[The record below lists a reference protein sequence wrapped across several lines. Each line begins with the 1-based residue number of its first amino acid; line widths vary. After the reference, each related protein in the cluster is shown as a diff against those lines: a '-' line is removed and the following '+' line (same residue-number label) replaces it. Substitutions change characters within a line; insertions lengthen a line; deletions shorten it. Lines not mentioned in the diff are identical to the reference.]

1 MCRPNSKI
9 SKAAAQAFIERR
21 PFRRDNT
28 EVVVTSPLKLHGNVI
43 GENSASRGMHLTM
56 AGWGTMTTAARL
68 NAVMQALGLGICWF
82 RKNWEWYYGDRV
94 LESTNEGVE
103 VEVYHGILSLRLW

>member
-1 MCRPNSKI
+1 MCRPNNKI

-28 EVVVTSPLKLHGNVI
+28 EVVISPSCSVLKLYGNVI
-43 GENSASRGMHLTM
+43 GENSESRGMHLTM

-68 NAVMQALGLGICWF
+68 NAVTMALGLGIRWF
-82 RKNWEWYYGDRV
+82 RKNLEWYYGDRV
-94 LESTNEGVE
+94 LESENEVVE
-103 VEVYHGILSLRLW
+103 VEV

>member
-1 MCRPNSKI
+1 MCRYNNKI

-28 EVVVTSPLKLHGNVI
+28 EVVVTSPSCAVLKLHGHVI

-56 AGWGTMTTAARL
+56 AGWGTMTTVARL
-68 NAVMQALGLGICWF
+68 NAVMLALGLGSRWF
-82 RKNWEWYYGDRV
+82 RRNWTWHYGDRV
-94 LESTNEGVE
+94 LENLREVVE
-103 VEVYHGILSLRLW
+103 V

>member
-1 MCRPNSKI
+1 MCRPNNKI

-28 EVVVTSPLKLHGNVI
+28 EVVVTSPSCAVLKLHGHVI

-56 AGWGTMTTAARL
+56 AAWL
-68 NAVMQALGLGICWF
+68 NAVMQALGLGIRWF
-82 RKNWEWYYGDRV
+82 RKNWEWHYGDRV
-94 LESTNEGVE
+94 LESTNEVVE
-103 VEVYHGILSLRLW
+103 VEV

>member
-1 MCRPNSKI
+1 MCRYNNKI

-28 EVVVTSPLKLHGNVI
+28 EVVVTSTSCAVLKLHGHVI
-43 GENSASRGMHLTM
+43 GENSEARGMHLTM

-68 NAVMQALGLGICWF
+68 NAVTLALGLGIRWL
-82 RKNWEWYYGDRV
+82 RKNWEWHYGDRV
-94 LESTNEGVE
+94 LDNLREVVE
-103 VEVYHGILSLRLW
+103 V

>member
-1 MCRPNSKI
+1 MCRYNNKI

-28 EVVVTSPLKLHGNVI
+28 EVVVTSPSCSVLKLYGHVI
-43 GENSASRGMHLTM
+43 GENSASHGMHLTM

-68 NAVMQALGLGICWF
+68 NAVTLALGLGIRWC
-82 RKNWEWYYGDRV
+82 RKNWEWHYGDRV
-94 LESTNEGVE
+94 LESTNEVVE
-103 VEVYHGILSLRLW
+103 VEM

>member
-1 MCRPNSKI
+1 MCRPNNKI

-28 EVVVTSPLKLHGNVI
+28 EVVASPSCSVLKLYGHVI
-43 GENSASRGMHLTM
+43 GENSEARGINLTM

-68 NAVMQALGLGICWF
+68 NAVTLALGLGIRWY
-82 RKNWEWYYGDRV
+82 RKNWEWYYGDKV
-94 LESTNEGVE
+94 LESTNEVVE
-103 VEVYHGILSLRLW
+103 VEV

>member
-1 MCRPNSKI
+1 MCRPNNKI

-28 EVVVTSPLKLHGNVI
+28 EVVVTSPSRAVLKLHGTVI

-68 NAVMQALGLGICWF
+68 NAVMLALGLGSRWF
-82 RKNWEWYYGDRV
+82 RRNWTWYYGDRV
-94 LESTNEGVE
+94 LENLREVVE
-103 VEVYHGILSLRLW
+103 V

>member
-1 MCRPNSKI
+1 MCRYNNKI

-28 EVVVTSPLKLHGNVI
+28 EVVISPSCAVLKLYGHVI
-43 GENSASRGMHLTM
+43 GENSESRGMHLTM

-68 NAVMQALGLGICWF
+68 NAVTMALGLGIRWF
-82 RKNWEWYYGDRV
+82 RKNWEWHYGNRV
-94 LESTNEGVE
+94 LKNEYEVVE
-103 VEVYHGILSLRLW
+103 VEV

>member
-1 MCRPNSKI
+1 MCRPNNKI

-28 EVVVTSPLKLHGNVI
+28 EVVVTSPSNALLLLHGTVI
-43 GENSASRGMHLTM
+43 GENSEARGVRLTM

-68 NAVMQALGLGICWF
+68 NAVMRALGLGIRWF
-82 RKNWEWYYGDRV
+82 RKNGEWHYGDRV
-94 LESTNEGVE
+94 LESLNEIVE
-103 VEVYHGILSLRLW
+103 V

>member
-1 MCRPNSKI
+1 MCRYNNKI

-28 EVVVTSPLKLHGNVI
+28 EVVVTSPSCSVLKLYGHVI

-68 NAVMQALGLGICWF
+68 NAVMLALGLGIRWF
-82 RKNWEWYYGDRV
+82 RKNWEWHYGDRV
-94 LESTNEGVE
+94 LGEHERSRE
-103 VEVYHGILSLRLW
+103 VEV